1 MALPLIQLPSE
12 IIREVRTR
20 KWLALAAFAIVSF
33 GVLAAGF
40 LWPYKYESDVVIY
53 VDDENIIR
61 PLMEGSAVTTK
72 ISERA
77 SAAQELLW
85 SRGVM
90 ENVAKDTDIFGPDAA
105 SLQAEKL
112 ESRVNWLR
120 SNLSVRPRGDSY
132 FSIGF
137 MSESP
142 SQAYRVA
149 QRMGQAFIE
158 ESARR
163 KQAES
168 RSAYEFIDNQVKS
181 YEDLLAESEKR
192 LKQFLSKNV
201 DGTEG
206 EANGKLSDL
215 RGKLEQAQLDKQET
229 ETRVASLQGQLS
241 NVNQNIRRGKT
252 IDAYQQRINSMQDQL
267 DTLRLKY
274 KDSYPDIVALQE
286 QIAVLKRQRDKARSS
301 GDSSDA
307 SVGAGDTINPLYQDL
322 SSDLADARTQMEMIN
337 TRISSIKALIGEQV
351 DRMQRIQENK
361 AEYSQLTRDMEVN
374 KQIYNDLLKRRER
387 ARVSMHLDIK
397 GQGLNY
403 RINET
408 ARYPL
413 KPEGAQFNQFA
424 MAGLFLGLLAPLGTI
439 AGLLQIDPRVRA
451 KSQLEDEVGI
461 PVLIDIPRVRTPF
474 EMRRERRVT
483 YAVVI
488 CAVLVIAAY
497 IGVAVASVMGVI

>member
-12 IIREVRTR
+12 IIREVRAR

-40 LWPYKYESDVVIY
+40 LWPYKYESEVVIY
-53 VDDENIIR
+53 VDDDNIIR

-90 ENVAKDTDIFGPDAA
+90 ESVARDTDTFGPEAA
-105 SLQAEKL
+105 TLPAEKL
-112 ESRVNWLR
+112 EARVNWLR
-120 SNLSVRPRGDSY
+120 ANLEVHPRGDSY

-137 MSESP
+137 LSESP
-142 SQAYRVA
+142 AQAYRVS
-149 QRMGQAFIE
+149 QRLGQAFIE
-158 ESARR
+158 ESTRR

-192 LKQFLSKNV
+192 LKNFLSENV

-206 EANGKLSDL
+206 EANSKMSDL
-215 RGKLEQAQLDKQET
+215 RSKLELAQLDKQET
-229 ETRVASLQGQLS
+229 ETRVASLQSQLA
-241 NVNQNIRRGKT
+241 NVNQNIRQEKT
-252 IDAYQQRINSMQDQL
+252 VDAYQQRINSMQDQL
-267 DTLRLKY
+267 DNLRLKY

-286 QIAVLKRQRDKARSS
+286 QISVLKRQRDRARANGST
-301 GDSSDA
+301 SDA
-307 SVGAGDTINPLYQDL
+307 SMATSSTVNPLYQDL
-322 SSDLADARTQMEMIN
+322 SSDLANARTQMEMIN
-337 TRISSIKALIGEQV
+337 TRISSLKKLLAEQV
-351 DRMQRIQENK
+351 SRMERIQDNK
-361 AEYSQLTRDMEVN
+361 AEYSQLTRDMDVN

-424 MAGLFLGLLAPLGTI
+424 MAGLLLGLLAPFGAI

-483 YAVVI
+483 YAVII

-497 IGVAVASVMGVI
+497 VGIAVASVMGVI